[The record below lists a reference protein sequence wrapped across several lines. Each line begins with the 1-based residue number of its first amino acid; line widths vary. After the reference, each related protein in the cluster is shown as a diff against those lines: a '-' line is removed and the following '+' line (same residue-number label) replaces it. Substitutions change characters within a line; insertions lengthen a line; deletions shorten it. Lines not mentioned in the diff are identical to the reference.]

1 MGRFKWKP
9 NKSQKEEYAKKMNEI
24 DEFCQAHNIKAS
36 LSNDSYYFTINEQ
49 MYRVSN
55 HSIEQSNAGA
65 YNRLT
70 GEKVRELY
78 HEEGRRDDTIYIH
91 ASKTRIIDIYND
103 LAAGYKLDSRGRRV
117 LTNDKS
123 ERAKPIITREQMK
136 NNANKIA
143 QNEHIKS
150 KGNSKGQEER

>member
-1 MGRFKWKP
+1 MKLTNFVKLITSK
-9 NKSQKEEYAKKMNEI
+9 QVY
-24 DEFCQAHNIKAS
+24 Q
-36 LSNDSYYFTINEQ
+36 NDSYYFTINEQ